1 MKLRSYLLKTTILLL
16 AGALCPLSATAQDS
30 SADSVDSALAAVR
43 KVGPKG
49 QGHRQAVK
57 AVQSLSQLDAE
68 KLPVVLAAMDGVGK
82 LPTNWLRAAA
92 EAIASKEIKSG
103 GELPQQQLEQF
114 LADKSHSPRA
124 RRLAY
129 ELIARVDDTAHDR
142 LIPGMLNDPS
152 LELRRD
158 AVAVAL
164 KKAASLKDDDKAA
177 AIEAYRTALNSA
189 RDLDQIDKAAGAL
202 RDLGQTVNLPEH
214 FGFVRSWHLIGPF
227 DNSNKGGF
235 DVAYPPEKEIDLSAR
250 YKGKEGEVKW
260 FPHTTTDQYGIVDL
274 NKAIGKHMGAVGY
287 AFCEFE
293 SDQARDA
300 ELRLGCINGNKVWLN
315 GKLLTANHVYH
326 AGTQI
331 DQYIGQG
338 RLKKG
343 ANQILVKVCQ
353 NEQTESWA
361 QRWQFQLRV
370 CDQYGTAILAENRP
384 EAPAA
389 SSE

>member
-214 FGFVRSWHLIGPF
+214 FGFVMSWHLIGPF